1 MERDSATA
9 IFRNAWMMVGTATI
23 IGVFMLINWYYYAQI
38 RSGLDREF
46 STRLRAL
53 ASMVSASV
61 DSTEL
66 AELSNQINLL
76 GISDT
81 PPDIFKIYSRDFSL
95 SNITIVREDGTI
107 ILSLHPSLFQPGEIY
122 PLWNMDYPA
131 IIKALEGTP
140 SATGLIRSEEGD
152 YFKAG
157 YSPIP
162 LGSGSTGM
170 VAAVEANAVFLDSL
184 DDLRRSLLV
193 STSISIA
200 GLLFFILFVVKASR
214 SLIRTRESLFHSEQL
229 ASMGRMA
236 AGIAHEIRNPLF
248 IIRSSAEKLRGT
260 CPEIAHELDEFI
272 IDETDRL
279 DGILTDYLTFAKN
292 ETIAP
297 VRCDLGTI
305 IRRSIRLVDEGT
317 ISGRTLIKF
326 TCSVEEAPLIC
337 EEKKIQQ
344 VVLNILINAKESG
357 GENPKIEVSLD
368 ISGTDYKICFTD
380 YGAGIERKD
389 ISSVFEPFFTTKQT
403 GSGLGLSIAKRIIE
417 DHNGS
422 ISIESKTGQK
432 TTVTLMLPEPGGPA
446 GE

>member
-23 IGVFMLINWYYYAQI
+23 IGVFMLLNWYYYAQV

-66 AELSNQINLL
+66 AELSGQIDLL
-76 GISDT
+76 GISEI

-95 SNITIVREDGTI
+95 SNITILREDGTI
-107 ILSLHPSLFQPGEIY
+107 ILSLHPSLFHPGEIY

-131 IIKALEGTP
+131 IIRALEGYP

-170 VAAVEANAVFLDSL
+170 VAAVEANAVFLNSL

-193 STSISIA
+193 STSISLA
-200 GLLFFILFVVKASR
+200 GLLFFVLFVVKASR
-214 SLIRTRESLFHSEQL
+214 SLIRTRESLFHSERL

-248 IIRSSAEKLRGT
+248 IIRSSAEKLRCT
-260 CPEIAHELDEFI
+260 CPEIARELDEFI
-272 IDETDRL
+272 IEETDRL
-279 DGILTDYLTFAKN
+279 NGILTDYLTFARN

-297 VRCDLGTI
+297 VRCDLVTI
-305 IRRSIRLVDEGT
+305 IKRSIRLVDEGS
-317 ISGRTLIKF
+317 SGRTPIKF
-326 TCSVEEAPLIC
+326 TCTVEEAPLIC

-344 VVLNILINAKESG
+344 VILNILINAKESG
-357 GENPKIEVSLD
+357 GEDLKIEVSLD

-389 ISSVFEPFFTTKQT
+389 ISNVFEPFFTTKQT
-403 GSGLGLSIAKRIIE
+403 GSGLGLSIARRIIE
-417 DHNGS
+417 DHSGS
-422 ISIESKTGQK
+422 ISIESRVGQK
-432 TTVTLMLPEPGGPA
+432 TTVTLMLPVPVSLA